1 MPGLG
6 GSRALAVLF
15 GGARGGPALGWMDI
29 NALWAVRSVWV
40 RGYAYQGD
48 AGSTHRDGRTGQM
61 LPACHVKSTSARE
74 QKVSGSPAPAC

>member
-15 GGARGGPALGWMDI
+15 GGARGGPARGWMDI

-40 RGYAYQGD
+40 RGYALTKATLEAHTG
-48 AGSTHRDGRTGQM
+48 TDGGHG
-61 LPACHVKSTSARE
+61 LPACHVKSTSVRE